1 MLSLE
6 SFRRFNMRL
15 RCTGLNSWASAIV
28 MLSLA
33 GMASILVAA
42 STGTS
47 TQGFPSRSDSL
58 LKTIEGW
65 KYPGSKIADGAEVS
79 DGGFA
84 GILSTK
90 SETVLTTPDPVEKV
104 VAYYSERFA
113 DAKKHEPGSIALQDD
128 SKDRPVA
135 LQILVV
141 HTTDTSTTLVISRAQ
156 GEKETHI
163 AWSQFWHKDVAK

>member
-1 MLSLE
+1 
-6 SFRRFNMRL
+6 MRL
-15 RCTGLNSWASAIV
+15 RYTGLTSWALAIIT
-28 MLSLA
+28 LSLA

-47 TQGFPSRSDSL
+47 TQGFPPRSDSL

-65 KYPGSKIADGAEVS
+65 KYPGAKIANGAEVS

-84 GILSTK
+84 GILSTNSK
-90 SETVLTTPDPVEKV
+90 TVLTTPDPVEKV

-113 DAKKHEPGSIALQDD
+113 DAKEQEPGSIAVLED
-128 SKDRPVA
+128 STDRPVA

-141 HTTDTSTTLVISRAQ
+141 HTADTSTTLVISRAQ